1 MADAFNIGPAGPS
14 PDLRRQRF
22 ARLRKAR
29 QLRWRHRFRRLK
41 RAFLAAFAILVGALL
56 TGLFAGGIGIEGFL
70 LTILAMMTAFVLL
83 AIYPR
88 TRAPTAEDLR
98 ISDLPTLVGRTE
110 IWLESQR
117 GLLPRNANALID
129 LIGNR
134 LEQLSPQLATL
145 GEADPAASDVRK
157 LLGEHLPALVNS
169 YARIPDPLR
178 YQPHAGSTPETQL
191 VEGLEVIAGE
201 IDTMTRQIARGE
213 LDALATRGRYLESRY
228 SITKEDRDA

>member
-1 MADAFNIGPAGPS
+1 MAGAFNIGPTGQS

-41 RAFLAAFAILVGALL
+41 RAVIAACAILFGALL
-56 TGLFAGGIGIEGFL
+56 TGLFVGGIGIEGFL
-70 LTILAMMTAFVLL
+70 LTIFAMMAAFVLL
-83 AIYPR
+83 AIFPR
-88 TRAPTAEDLR
+88 TRTPTIEDLR
-98 ISDLPTLVGRTE
+98 VSDLPTLVGRTE
-110 IWLESQR
+110 IWLETQR
-117 GLLPRNANALID
+117 GLLPRDAQGLID
-129 LIGNR
+129 VIGSR
-134 LEQLSPQLATL
+134 LEQLSPQLTTL
-145 GEADPAASDVRK
+145 GEADPAAGDVRK
-157 LLGEHLPALVNS
+157 LLGEHLPALVNG

-201 IDTMTRQIARGE
+201 IETMTKQIARGE

-228 SITKEDRDA
+228 SIAEEGDGA

>member
-1 MADAFNIGPAGPS
+1 MADAFNIGPAGSS

-56 TGLFAGGIGIEGFL
+56 TGLFGGGIGIEGFL
-70 LTILAMMTAFVLL
+70 LTILAMMTVFVLL

-88 TRAPTAEDLR
+88 TRTPTVEDLR

-117 GLLPRNANALID
+117 VLLPRNAHALID

-145 GEADPAASDVRK
+145 GEADPAASNVRK

-178 YQPHAGSTPETQL
+178 HQPHAGSTPENQL

-228 SITKEDRDA
+228 SITEEDRDA